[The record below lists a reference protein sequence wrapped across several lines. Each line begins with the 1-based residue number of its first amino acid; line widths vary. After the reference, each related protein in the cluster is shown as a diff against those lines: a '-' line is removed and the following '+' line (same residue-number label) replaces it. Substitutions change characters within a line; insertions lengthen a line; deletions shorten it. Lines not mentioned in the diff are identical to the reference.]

1 MTSSAV
7 SPSRTQP
14 LEPSHDRRES
24 RPKSWLPPGRPR
36 RDPAD
41 MDSNVS
47 SGMILLFTRRS
58 RRRGPPFMNEIIK
71 TWVVNFVI
79 SAVVTLIF
87 WNFSHSD
94 FTLTGWKSI
103 GAKISSLTFRK
114 KLSGISI
121 TVISFMT
128 REI

>member
-1 MTSSAV
+1 
-7 SPSRTQP
+7 
-14 LEPSHDRRES
+14 
-24 RPKSWLPPGRPR
+24 
-36 RDPAD
+36 
-41 MDSNVS
+41 
-47 SGMILLFTRRS
+47 
-58 RRRGPPFMNEIIK
+58 MNEIIK

-79 SAVVTLIF
+79 FAVVTLIF